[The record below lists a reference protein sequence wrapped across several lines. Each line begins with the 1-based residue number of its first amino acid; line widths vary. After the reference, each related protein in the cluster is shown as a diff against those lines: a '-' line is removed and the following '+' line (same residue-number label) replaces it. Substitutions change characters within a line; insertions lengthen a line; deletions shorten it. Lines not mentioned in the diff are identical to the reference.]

1 MNGYNEIRQMLGRWY
16 NGVSTPA
23 DQKSLEDFFA
33 AYHDLPEDLAMERDI
48 FLGILEA
55 GEIYDELPAD
65 VSDRIES
72 AIGTEKAREQ
82 SGRGHKSIWRRR
94 IIAGC
99 AVAACLALVVTM
111 SIRLS
116 INQNTTGLDEMIAD
130 VEQMQPK
137 NTDSI
142 IKIVSE
148 PLVAPQMLAS
158 ADTCIKNTHVA
169 SVKKNPRQMTPK
181 IVEKEREADMY
192 LTPEEERLA
201 ASNYHVVTDEREANA
216 ILGAVFVRLESGMTE
231 EEYRISDVS
240 ARYEMEMN
248 DMYNL

>member
-1 MNGYNEIRQMLGRWY
+1 MNGYNEIRQILGRWY
-16 NGVSTPA
+16 DGDSTPA
-23 DQKSLEDFFA
+23 DQKVLEDFFA
-33 AYHDLPEDLAMERDI
+33 ANNDLPEDLALERDM
-48 FLGILEA
+48 FLGLLEA
-55 GEIYDELPAD
+55 GENYGELPMD

-72 AIGTEKAREQ
+72 AVEAEMAREQ
-82 SGRGHKSIWRRR
+82 AVRGRKSTWRRR
-94 IIAGC
+94 FITGC
-99 AVAACLALVVTM
+99 AVAACLALVVTI

-116 INQNTTGLDEMIAD
+116 INKSTNELDMKMA
-130 VEQMQPK
+130 VNEQMQPK

-148 PLVAPQMLAS
+148 PLVVPQMLAS
-158 ADTCIKNTHVA
+158 ADTCMKNTHVA

>member
-1 MNGYNEIRQMLGRWY
+1 MNGYNEIRQILGRWY
-16 NGVSTPA
+16 DGDSTPA
-23 DQKSLEDFFA
+23 DQKVLEDFFA
-33 AYHDLPEDLAMERDI
+33 ANNDLPEDLALERDM
-48 FLGILEA
+48 FLGLLEA
-55 GEIYDELPAD
+55 GENYGELPMD

-72 AIGTEKAREQ
+72 AVEAEMAREQ
-82 SGRGHKSIWRRR
+82 AVRGRKSTWRRR
-94 IIAGC
+94 FITGC
-99 AVAACLALVVTM
+99 AVAACLALVVTI

-116 INQNTTGLDEMIAD
+116 INKSTNELDMKMA
-130 VEQMQPK
+130 VNEQMQPK

-148 PLVAPQMLAS
+148 PLVAPQLLAS
-158 ADTCIKNTHVA
+158 ADTCIKKGHVA
-169 SVKKNPRQMTPK
+169 SVKKRPVYIAPK
-181 IVEKEREADMY
+181 IEEKERGVDMY
-192 LTPEEERLA
+192 LTPEEERLVA
-201 ASNYHVVTDEREANA
+201 ANYHVVTDEREANA